1 MSGIVNGAVGHIV
14 GVGIQVAVG
23 GIPISPNAEKALDLM
38 RNVGLPVP
46 AKNWFTPKNDK
57 KLNSDNKNNVEN
69 EILEIYDNAA
79 ADIRQVVKCL
89 SPAMAEIK
97 QAIKNRS
104 KSAEPILEKSKSSAV
119 FYSSSQQHVSPCNNN
134 YYYSSQVER
143 EKSMKSYEEKFK
155 PVKKCPV
162 HDQTNESSKQ
172 SKEKR
177 NCSKST
183 TQKICSKVSKQKKLT
198 QVQLKNCSKCG
209 VHVDVVKMLGMLICG
224 HYLCPDCIP
233 KNNFTHCPICK
244 IVLVEKKK

>member
-1 MSGIVNGAVGHIV
+1 MSGIVNGTVGHIV

-57 KLNSDNKNNVEN
+57 KLNSDTKINVEN

-104 KSAEPILEKSKSSAV
+104 KSAEPVLEKSKSSAI
-119 FYSSSQQHVSPCNNN
+119 FYSSSQHVSPCNNS
-134 YYYSSQVER
+134 YYSSQVER
-143 EKSMKSYEEKFK
+143 EKKIKSYEEK
-155 PVKKCPV
+155 CPV
-162 HDQTNESSKQ
+162 HHQVSLEIIN
-172 SKEKR
+172 
-177 NCSKST
+177 KS
-183 TQKICSKVSKQKKLT
+183 
-198 QVQLKNCSKCG
+198 N
-209 VHVDVVKMLGMLICG
+209 
-224 HYLCPDCIP
+224 
-233 KNNFTHCPICK
+233 
-244 IVLVEKKK
+244 